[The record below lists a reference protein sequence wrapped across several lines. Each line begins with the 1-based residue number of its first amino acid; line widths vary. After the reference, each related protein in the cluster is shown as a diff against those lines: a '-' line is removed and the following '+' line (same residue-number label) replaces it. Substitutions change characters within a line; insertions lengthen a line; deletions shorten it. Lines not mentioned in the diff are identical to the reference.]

1 MLGKLYYIAKL
12 FYVNTRREF
21 SSLQNLAAETSQKMA
36 TGTALLKR

>member
-21 SSLQNLAAETSQKMA
+21 SSLQNLQQRRKKMA